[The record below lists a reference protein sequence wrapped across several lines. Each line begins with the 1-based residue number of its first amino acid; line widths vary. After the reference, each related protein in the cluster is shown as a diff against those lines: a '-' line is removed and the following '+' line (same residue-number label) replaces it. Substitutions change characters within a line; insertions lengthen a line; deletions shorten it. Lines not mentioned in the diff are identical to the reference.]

1 MTLKDNKYVL
11 NISKKDY
18 KSYALLPW
26 LFEVHLPHWQLEDS
40 SASFSALGLLGC
52 VHTKPYA
59 YTVLIF
65 QEFT

>member
-1 MTLKDNKYVL
+1 ML

-18 KSYALLPW
+18 KSYALLCGS
-26 LFEVHLPHWQLEDS
+26 EVHPPHWQLEDS
-40 SASFSALGLLGC
+40 SATSFSALGLLGW
-52 VHTKPYA
+52 VHTKPYG

>member
-11 NISKKDY
+11 ITSPMLCCRG
-18 KSYALLPW
+18 S
-26 LFEVHLPHWQLEDS
+26 FEVHLPHWQLEDS
-40 SASFSALGLLGC
+40 SAASFSALGLLGC
-52 VHTKPYA
+52 VHTKPYG